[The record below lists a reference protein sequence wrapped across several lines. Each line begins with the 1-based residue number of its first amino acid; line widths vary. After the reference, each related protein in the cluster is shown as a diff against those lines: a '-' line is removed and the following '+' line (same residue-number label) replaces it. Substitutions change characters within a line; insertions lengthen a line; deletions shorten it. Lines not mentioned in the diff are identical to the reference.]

1 MAVEDPAFAVRL
13 EEPSLQHEAAV
24 ADLVRELRASGETFA
39 PAGADLLATPY
50 DEWVRAKQGEARG
63 EGLPEG
69 WVPAT
74 TLFIVHRLFADG
86 LGVACVSDEPARL
99 VDASSGSVAGW
110 VQIRHSIDH
119 PMLRLYGGHIGY
131 AVRPSQRRRGY
142 AHQALVLACRYA
154 RDELGLSRVMLGC
167 LVANEAS
174 RRTIAS
180 CGGVLDRQFTMPD
193 SDDVDETPMRGQPVC
208 TWWIDATSL

>member
-1 MAVEDPAFAVRL
+1 MMIEDPAFDVRL
-13 EEPSLQHEAAV
+13 EGPSLHHAKAA
-24 ADLVRELRASGETFA
+24 ADLVRELRASGEVFA
-39 PAGADLLATPY
+39 PAGADLLTTPY
-50 DEWVRAKQGEARG
+50 EEWVRAKQGEACG
-63 EGLPEG
+63 EGLPAG

-74 TLFIVHRLFADG
+74 TLFIVRRMLDG
-86 LGVACVSDEPARL
+86 ALGAA
-99 VDASSGSVAGW
+99 DASIVGW
-110 VQIRHSIDH
+110 VQVRHSLDH

-154 RDELGLSRVMLGC
+154 RDALGLDRVMLGC
-167 LVANEAS
+167 LLSNEAS

-193 SDDVDETPMRGQPVC
+193 TDEVDEKPMRGQSVC
-208 TWWIDATSL
+208 TWWIATASL